1 MSDDC
6 TDHIGNGL
14 SCDIV
19 PGVCGDDFAQIL
31 CRRACGYCVPS
42 PTATT
47 PPPPTGTYS
56 PHDCLDNVEGG
67 MSCDQLP
74 GVCADPLGRVICRK
88 ACGYCQV
95 QATHA
100 THTSHPTTTPPA
112 PNVNC
117 VDNLGGGLRC
127 EHLPGVCNDAYSQV
141 ICRRACGFCAPAP
154 NAPTPAEETM
164 TLDECK
170 DNVMYGLTCDMLP
183 GVCGDTYG
191 QIYCRRSCGNCTV
204 TTTTAPPTTVRHTTH
219 PTTTTPTTTPTP
231 TTSAP
236 DVNCVDNL
244 GGGLRCEQLP
254 GVCNDAY
261 SQVVCRR
268 ACGFSPAPGA
278 PTPPEEPMTLD
289 ECKDNVMNGLTCNML
304 PGVCEDTYGQ
314 IYCRKSCGNCTD
326 GTEMTLDD
334 CVDNL
339 MYGVHCYVVPGVCSS
354 QYGQIYCR
362 RFCNTCHTTT
372 QVPTRTTTATTLKP
386 TSPPTTVS
394 TVETC
399 FDRLGAGLRCE
410 NLPGVCSDPYARV
423 VCARACEFCKPNPY
437 APTTPPVT
445 TEVMTLNECKDNVV
459 NGLTCGSL
467 PGVCNDVYGQIYCRK
482 SCGNCTVTSTT
493 MKPTTHLHTASPS
506 AATTTTASTVE
517 TCIDNLGGGLMCQQL
532 PGVCNDQYSRVVCRR
547 SCGFCTPNPN
557 AATTPSS
564 GTEEP
569 MTLDECKDN
578 VMYGLSCNMLPGV
591 CEDTYG
597 QIYCRKSCGNC
608 TVSNPNEATTP
619 QSGTEQAMTLD
630 ECKDN
635 VMYGLECNML
645 PGVCGDPYGQIYCR
659 KTCGNCTVTTAPP
672 PTTTPTAPTTTKRP
686 EPCEDHIGNGL
697 YCDQLPNVCADQWAQ
712 IVCRRTCNFCTPTP
726 YDSTSTRAP
735 NPSEPSS
742 LDCADHLDSKFDC
755 SELPNVCLDEY
766 GKIFCRKTCGGCQC
780 EDKIQGLTCQDLVDN
795 FGMDP
800 CKDALGDEVCPRFCG
815 FCNC

>member
-1 MSDDC
+1 M
-6 TDHIGNGL
+6 
-14 SCDIV
+14 
-19 PGVCGDDFAQIL
+19 
-31 CRRACGYCVPS
+31 
-42 PTATT
+42 
-47 PPPPTGTYS
+47 
-56 PHDCLDNVEGG
+56 
-67 MSCDQLP
+67 
-74 GVCADPLGRVICRK
+74 
-88 ACGYCQV
+88 
-95 QATHA
+95 
-100 THTSHPTTTPPA
+100 A
-112 PNVNC
+112 PFTR
-117 VDNLGGGLRC
+117 LLI
-127 EHLPGVCNDAYSQV
+127 S
-141 ICRRACGFCAPAP
+141 
-154 NAPTPAEETM
+154 
-164 TLDECK
+164 
-170 DNVMYGLTCDMLP
+170 
-183 GVCGDTYG
+183 
-191 QIYCRRSCGNCTV
+191 V

-268 ACGFSPAPGA
+268 ACGFCTPAPGA

-289 ECKDNVMNGLTCNML
+289 ECKDNVMNGLSCNML

-314 IYCRKSCGNCTD
+314 IYCRKSCGNCTAPNPYAPSTTPD
-326 GTEMTLDD
+326 GTEMSLDD

-339 MYGVHCYVVPGVCSS
+339 MYGFHCSTVPGVCSS

-362 RFCNTCHTTT
+362 RFCNTCH
-372 QVPTRTTTATTLKP
+372 
-386 TSPPTTVS
+386 
-394 TVETC
+394 
-399 FDRLGAGLRCE
+399 
-410 NLPGVCSDPYARV
+410 
-423 VCARACEFCKPNPY
+423 KPNPY

-493 MKPTTHLHTASPS
+493 VKPTTHPHTASPS

-578 VMYGLSCNMLPGV
+578 VMYGLSCNMLPAV

-608 TVSNPNEATTP
+608 TVTTTTKKPTTHIHTTHKSTTTPTPTTSPTTTMSSAPCIDNLGGGLRCEHLPDVCTDLYAQVVCRKTCQFCVPNPNEATTP

-697 YCDQLPNVCADQWAQ
+697 YCDQLPDVCADQWAQ

-726 YDSTSTRAP
+726 YDSTSTRRAP

-800 CKDALGDEVCPRFCG
+800 CKDALGDEVCPRFLRILQL
-815 FCNC
+815 